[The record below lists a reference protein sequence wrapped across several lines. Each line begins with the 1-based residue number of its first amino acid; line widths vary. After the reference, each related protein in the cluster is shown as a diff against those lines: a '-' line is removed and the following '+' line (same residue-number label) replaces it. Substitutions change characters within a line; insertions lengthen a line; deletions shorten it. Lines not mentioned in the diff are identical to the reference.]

1 MGDIVRL
8 FIFPGLMAFA
18 ASSDFFTM
26 TISNR
31 LGLALVAG
39 FVALA
44 LFSGMNLHDMLMHA
58 GAAVTV
64 LAISFVMFSS
74 WLDRRRRRQVRC
86 GHRTLARLRPF
97 ANLPAL
103 CLDLRRH
110 AYDGN
115 YLLTVRAAVDGPGRA
130 RLGEAPVPG
139 RRRSAL
145 RHRPR
150 GRGSAGLPRYR
161 LDASR
166 LVRLFLLPSAGERIP
181 RCCRKPAWRARAEDC
196 FPLKTWIRDR

>member
-1 MGDIVRL
+1 MVDIVRL

-64 LAISFVMFSS
+64 LAISFVMFSRGWIGGGDAKFAAATAL
-74 WLDRRRRRQVRC
+74 WLGFD
-86 GHRTLARLRPF
+86 HLLT
-97 ANLPAL
+97 
-103 CLDLRRH
+103 
-110 AYDGN
+110 
-115 YLLTVRAAVDGPGRA
+115 YLLYASIFGGMLTMAIIFLRFVPLSTGLAELDWVKRLYRADGGVPYGIA
-130 RLGEAPVPG
+130 LAAAALLVYPDTNWMHLGK
-139 RRRSAL
+139 
-145 RHRPR
+145 
-150 GRGSAGLPRYR
+150 
-161 LDASR
+161 
-166 LVRLFLLPSAGERIP
+166 RLFLLPSTGERIP
-181 RCCRKPAWRARAEDC
+181 PLLPEARLARAGRRLFSPQD
-196 FPLKTWIRDR
+196 WIRDR

>member
-1 MGDIVRL
+1 MVDIVRL

-64 LAISFVMFSS
+64 LAISFVMFSRGWIGGGDAKFAAATAL
-74 WLDRRRRRQVRC
+74 WLGFD
-86 GHRTLARLRPF
+86 HLLT
-97 ANLPAL
+97 
-103 CLDLRRH
+103 
-110 AYDGN
+110 
-115 YLLTVRAAVDGPGRA
+115 YLLYASIFGGMLMVFAFGPGRYS
-130 RLGEAPVPG
+130 V
-139 RRRSAL
+139 
-145 RHRPR
+145 
-150 GRGSAGLPRYR
+150 
-161 LDASR
+161 D
-166 LVRLFLLPSAGERIP
+166 
-181 RCCRKPAWRARAEDC
+181 RA
-196 FPLKTWIRDR
+196 